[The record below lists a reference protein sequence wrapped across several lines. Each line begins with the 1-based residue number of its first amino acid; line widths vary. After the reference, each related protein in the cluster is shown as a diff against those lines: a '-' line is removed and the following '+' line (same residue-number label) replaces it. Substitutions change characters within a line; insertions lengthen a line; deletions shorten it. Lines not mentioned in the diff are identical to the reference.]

1 MKKKHILDLLTE
13 DYFKERKTKND
24 NFGNCISDFDD
35 YIEKYIKPCLIMNQ
49 ERFNY
54 QFDLNSSDDNI
65 KEWSN
70 KFLNIM
76 CFSFRDLISV
86 SPNLYLSLL
95 KEKDIEYACSGI
107 CFYVL
112 ISNIT
117 NIKRNVNIKLS
128 K

>member
-24 NFGNCISDFDD
+24 NFNNCISNFND

-54 QFDLNSSDDNI
+54 QFDLNSGDNNI

-70 KFLNIM
+70 IFLNTM
-76 CFSFRDLISV
+76 CFAFKDLVSY

-95 KEKDIEYACSGI
+95 EKNIEYACSGI
-107 CFYVL
+107 CFYIL

-117 NIKRNVNIKLS
+117 NIKRNINMILS